1 MTRIISLTVR
11 LKMEVESDAE
21 PDDFISNLSHLFS
34 TGLGER
40 LASNA
45 EEVEVVALHDPEGTL
60 TRMPFVEAILH
71 DFDAA
76 ASVWDIHDVLEICP
90 RLSREDAL
98 MVLRSVTD
106 RHDCHSGIQH
116 CSFTDAI
123 EDVLGINPVTGR
135 LLDNTLP
142 SESRNE

>member
-1 MTRIISLTVR
+1 MTKTVHLTVT
-11 LKMEVESDAE
+11 LKVELSSEIERDYLLE
-21 PDDFISNLSHLFS
+21 QLSHS
-34 TGLGER
+34 IQMEIDNVTQTP
-40 LASNA
+40 
-45 EEVEVVALHDPEGTL
+45 EVVKVVAVYDPDGKLTL
-60 TRMPFVEAILH
+60 MPNVDSILE

-98 MVLRSVTD
+98 IVLRSVTD

-123 EDVLGINPVTGR
+123 EDVLGINPVTGQ

>member
-1 MTRIISLTVR
+1 MIKTVHLTVT
-11 LKMEVESDAE
+11 LKVELSSEIERDYLLE
-21 PDDFISNLSHLFS
+21 QLSHS
-34 TGLGER
+34 IQMEIDNVTQTP
-40 LASNA
+40 
-45 EEVEVVALHDPEGTL
+45 EVVKVVAVYDPDGKLTL
-60 TRMPFVEAILH
+60 MPNVDSILE

-76 ASVWDIHDVLEICP
+76 ASVWDIRDVLDICP

-98 MVLRSVTD
+98 IVLRSVTD

-123 EDVLGINPVTGR
+123 EDVLGINPVTGQ

>member
-1 MTRIISLTVR
+1 MTKTVHLTVT
-11 LKMEVESDAE
+11 LKVELSSEIERDYLLE
-21 PDDFISNLSHLFS
+21 QLSHS
-34 TGLGER
+34 IQMEIDNVTQTP
-40 LASNA
+40 
-45 EEVEVVALHDPEGTL
+45 EVVKVVAVYDPDGKLTL
-60 TRMPFVEAILH
+60 MPNVDSILE

-76 ASVWDIHDVLEICP
+76 ASVWDIRDVLEICP

-98 MVLRSVTD
+98 IVLRSVTD

-123 EDVLGINPVTGR
+123 EDVLGINPVTGQ

>member
-1 MTRIISLTVR
+1 MTKTVHLTVT
-11 LKMEVESDAE
+11 LKVELSSEIERDYLLE
-21 PDDFISNLSHLFS
+21 QLSHS
-34 TGLGER
+34 IQMEIDNVTQTP
-40 LASNA
+40 
-45 EEVEVVALHDPEGTL
+45 EVVKVVAVYDPDGKLTL
-60 TRMPFVEAILH
+60 MPNVDSILE

-76 ASVWDIHDVLEICP
+76 ASVWDIRDVLDICP

-98 MVLRSVTD
+98 IVLRSVTD

-123 EDVLGINPVTGR
+123 EDVLGINPVTGQ

>member
-1 MTRIISLTVR
+1 MTKTVHLTVT
-11 LKMEVESDAE
+11 LKVELSSEIERDYVLE
-21 PDDFISNLSHLFS
+21 QLSHS
-34 TGLGER
+34 IQMEIDNVTQTP
-40 LASNA
+40 
-45 EEVEVVALHDPEGTL
+45 EVVKVVAVYDPDGKLTL
-60 TRMPFVEAILH
+60 IPNVDSMLE

-76 ASVWDIHDVLEICP
+76 ASVWDIRDVLDICP

-98 MVLRSVTD
+98 IVLRSVTD

-123 EDVLGINPVTGR
+123 EDVLGINPVTGQ